1 MTGSNPPSPYT
12 LVRVICFA
20 IAAIALAMAVTGV
33 VSQASVLAWA
43 VAAMALTTFGATY
56 CLKN

>member
-1 MTGSNPPSPYT
+1 MTGNNSPSHYT
-12 LVRVICFA
+12 RLRVICFA
-20 IAAIALAMAVTGV
+20 IAAVALVMAVTGV
-33 VSQASVLAWA
+33 VSRASVLAWA

>member
-1 MTGSNPPSPYT
+1 MSGNNSPSHYT
-12 LVRVICFA
+12 LLRVICFA
-20 IAAIALAMAVTGV
+20 VAAVALVMAVTGV
-33 VSQASVLAWA
+33 VSRASVLAWA

>member
-1 MTGSNPPSPYT
+1 MTGSNPSSQYT
-12 LVRVICFA
+12 LLRVVCFA
-20 IAAIALAMAVTGV
+20 IAAVALAMAITGV
-33 VSQASVLAWA
+33 VSRASVLAWA